1 MKFIH
6 TADLHLGKRYAGLSL
21 YDDQKYVLEKMLE
34 VVDKEKPAAFIIAGD
49 VYDKSV
55 PPETAVELFDGFLS
69 ALAKRG
75 VKVFIASGNHDSA
88 ERLAFGSSL
97 MSPCGVHL
105 SPIYTGVSEPIE
117 TTDAYGRINFYLL
130 PFIKPA
136 TVKRFLGEDIST
148 YTQAVAA
155 AIDNMKIDTSARN
168 VLVAHQ
174 FVTGSL
180 SSGSEEFTVGD
191 VGNVDIEVFK
201 DFDYVALGHIHGAQ
215 NVERGG
221 RVRYSGTPLKYS
233 LSEKDSQ
240 KSLTIV
246 ELGKKGDLKITEAPL
261 TPMRD
266 VREIR
271 GAYDEITRRS
281 FYENKA
287 FRNDLLHVVLTDEDE
302 VYDAIGKL
310 RIIYP
315 NVMSIRYDN
324 ARTKHNAEVEDIA
337 EVASRSPA
345 ELFSALYEM
354 QNNRPMSGEQA
365 KIVDTLIEKVWG
377 DEQ

>member
-21 YDDQKYVLEKMLE
+21 CDDQKYILDEMLK
-34 VVDKEKPAAFIIAGD
+34 VVDREKPDAFIIAGD

-55 PPETAVELFDGFLS
+55 PPESAVELFDGFLS

-75 VKVFIASGNHDSA
+75 VKVFIAYGNHDSA
-88 ERLAFGSSL
+88 ERLAFGASL
-97 MSPCGVHL
+97 MSPCGVHV
-105 SPIYTGVSEPIE
+105 SPIYTGVTEPIALRDE
-117 TTDAYGRINFYLL
+117 FGSLNVYLL

-155 AIDNMKIDTSARN
+155 AIENMKIDPSARN

-191 VGNVDIEVFK
+191 VGNVDLEVFK

-215 NVERGG
+215 NVSKDG

-233 LSEKDSQ
+233 LSEKDNK

-246 ELGKKGDLKITEAPL
+246 ELKGKGDLKITQAPL

-266 VREIR
+266 VKEIR
-271 GAYDEITRRS
+271 GTYDEITNRA
-281 FYENKA
+281 FYENKP
-287 FRNDLLHVVLTDEDE
+287 FRGDLLHVVLTDEDE

-324 ARTKHNAEVEDIA
+324 ARTKSGAEIEDIA

-354 QNNRPMSGEQA
+354 QNNRPLSDEQT
-365 KIVDTLIEKVWG
+365 KIVASLIEKVWG